1 MDESEKAALAS
12 FSAEAFSYL
21 SLGIAV
27 ILLRT
32 FTRTRQVGITGLT
45 ADDYFMLLTILPYT
59 TETVLAH
66 AVSQQFNGLTNSG
79 MTDAERAALSPDSQ
93 EWAWRVAGSKVQ
105 IAGWC
110 MYASVLWA
118 IKASLCAFYSR
129 LTDGV
134 HGYRVRILT
143 GYAIIGVT
151 YLVIILTYLLSCQPF
166 SHFWQIYPDP
176 GNLCQPALSK
186 VYILLSVTL
195 NITTDAY
202 LILIP
207 VPMLWGTQLPTF
219 KKLTLVVVF
228 SGALFVMAA
237 GLLRGILI
245 LKNPIDGPRE
255 GSAWAVR
262 ESFVA
267 VVTSCLPMIW
277 GWLKIKLKPFLGSL
291 LSSQSKKNGPE
302 PGSIML
308 GDTNDGSA
316 WRSGKRTMTTNTS
329 RSITTH
335 VIPAAER
342 SSSDLSL
349 NPKVLG
355 GITKQ
360 VAISVSS
367 KKAGDGTEAGGDRKV
382 HTQLKL
388 DNKWS

>member
-367 KKAGDGTEAGGDRKV
+367 KKAGDGTGAGGDRKV

>member
-1 MDESEKAALAS
+1 MDDSEKAALAS

-45 ADDYFMLLTILPYT
+45 ADDYFMLLTIVPYT

-79 MTDAERAALSPDSQ
+79 MTDAERAALSPDSE

-110 MYASVLWA
+110 MYASVLWT

-151 YLVIILTYLLSCQPF
+151 YLVVILTYLLSCQPF

-186 VYILLSVTL
+186 VYVLLSVTL

-245 LKNPIDGPRE
+245 LKNPVDGPRE

-316 WRSGKRTMTTNTS
+316 WRSGNRTHTTS
-329 RSITTH
+329 RSITTR
-335 VIPAAER
+335 VMPAAER

-349 NPKVLG
+349 NPKALG

-367 KKAGDGTEAGGDRKV
+367 KKAGDGAEAGSDRKV